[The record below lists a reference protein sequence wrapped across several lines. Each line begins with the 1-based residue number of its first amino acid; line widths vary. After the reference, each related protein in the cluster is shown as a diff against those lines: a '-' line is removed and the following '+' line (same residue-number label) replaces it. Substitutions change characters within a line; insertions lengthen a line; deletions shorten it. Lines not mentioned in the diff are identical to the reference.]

1 MSGVVVL
8 DVVLVSGVVVLDV
21 VLVSGVVVL
30 VEFSENAYC
39 GKIKIIIEDR
49 TKIAR
54 MYLRWKIRELP
65 NPLPPTRLLCNFLSK
80 WYYRQ
85 RFKDLYPN
93 YLVSSNCKTN

>member
-1 MSGVVVL
+1 VVLVSGVVVL

-54 MYLRWKIRELP
+54 VNLRWKIRELP
-65 NPLPPTRLLCNFLSK
+65 NPLTPDATPVQFPQQVVIQAK
-80 WYYRQ
+80 I
-85 RFKDLYPN
+85 
-93 YLVSSNCKTN
+93 